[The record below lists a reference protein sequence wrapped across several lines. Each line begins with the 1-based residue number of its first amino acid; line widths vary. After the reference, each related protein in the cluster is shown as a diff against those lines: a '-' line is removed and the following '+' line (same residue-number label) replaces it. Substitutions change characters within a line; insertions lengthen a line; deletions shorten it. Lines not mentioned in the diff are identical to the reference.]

1 MLHLDP
7 VVALNLL
14 FDVIIVLV
22 GAYAYGRKRG
32 TLLLW
37 VTVAFCFFA
46 ASYVLS
52 IVGIGSS
59 LILIPLRAIGYL
71 SIIAGLVLHYIQGQ

>member
-1 MLHLDP
+1 
-7 VVALNLL
+7 
-14 FDVIIVLV
+14 
-22 GAYAYGRKRG
+22 
-32 TLLLW
+32 
-37 VTVAFCFFA
+37 
-46 ASYVLS
+46 VLS